1 MNKILDVASPS
12 FMDYVNS
19 NEIVYIIPIVIII
32 VLTAWVVIKIVN
44 KKKEVKK

>member
-1 MNKILDVASPS
+1 MNKILDVAILS
-12 FMDYVNS
+12 FMDYVIS

-32 VLTAWVVIKIVN
+32 VLTAWVVIKSVN